1 MSRVRTPWRR
11 TALAAAITATFAVTS
26 PAFPQQASA
35 AGSSATN
42 TCAPGSDR
50 FQAPARGGFDDRPQ
64 ASLLVPGNCNLPDT
78 RPVAV
83 TREAAAVHRV
93 RVEIDRDGV
102 PADGQTPVRFVV
114 RVFDRAGKPVT
125 TPVTITVEH
134 SGGRVQLTG
143 ARTDEL
149 GPRRGDLDRI
159 VPGVQLRTEGGVAEF
174 MLLAPSEPQDVTVR
188 VTAGAATVSG
198 KVSFLPEL
206 RDMIATGFFEGIL
219 SRSDQGDNTRHDA
232 AFERDLRKFSYTS
245 KDGKT
250 TTAAQSMFFLKGVV
264 KGEYLLTMAYDSDK
278 AVRSRLFRDIRP
290 EEFYPVY
297 GDASIKGFDARSA
310 QKFFVRVDKGR
321 SFLLFGD
328 YVTGSSFEGQALGTY
343 RRSLTGLQHRYESSR
358 GVVTSFGARDTL
370 RQQIDEM
377 PARGV
382 SGPYI
387 VSNLAGIRNSEKVEI
402 VTRDRNQ
409 PSVILSVTPMTRF
422 EDYTFEPFAGQIV
435 FKAPV
440 PTVDENFN
448 PNTVRVT
455 YEVDGGGAEFTVGG
469 VDGRVDLGG
478 GVSVG
483 GSYATDRNPV
493 DPYSLRS
500 GNAEWRPVERTRIA
514 AEVARSDRED
524 FGLSGN
530 AARGE
535 IRHAGERFEA
545 RVLYGQTDRDF
556 VNPAA
561 TMQSGR
567 REGAARSTYALT
579 ERTRVY
585 GEALTTEDRAT
596 TARRDA
602 GQVGVQQKL
611 NDTFTVDVGVRTTRD
626 KGGPVNAGA
635 AGISNVPVGQSYQPF
650 VVNAPALNPTPQLAN
665 TTTVRGRVTAHTGPK
680 SRVWVEG
687 ESNFEDASRGA
698 AGAEYQLQERTRV
711 YGRYEALHSN
721 SGGYGLNAD
730 GRARVFA
737 AGVDTQYMKDGQLF
751 SELRTRDAFGG
762 QEASAATGIRNLWT
776 WSDGVRFLTGAE
788 RVQALAGDRREATA
802 LSGGV
807 ELAYDPR
814 WRGALRVEYR
824 QDNLTEAWLST
835 FAYTAKIDRDW
846 SFIVRDYLNATDAR
860 VDTLGDRL
868 QNRFQ
873 VGFAWRP
880 VDHNAVSG
888 LGRYENRI
896 ERDETPGAAFERRA
910 HIVSVHGA
918 FHPSRP
924 WWINTRLA
932 AKTVDETISG
942 TPDRYQAYLVGGR
955 IIHDITERWDLGLLA
970 GALWSPQ
977 GRTVQWANGLEV
989 GYLVMAN
996 LWVSA
1001 GWNWVGF
1008 RDRDLTG
1015 ADYTQRGG
1023 YLRLRWKIDED
1034 LFGGSN
1040 QKVNRTLGE

>member
-1 MSRVRTPWRR
+1 MSGVPMMWRR
-11 TALAAAITATFAVTS
+11 TALVTALLATWPVLAQQLAPAAT
-26 PAFPQQASA
+26 
-35 AGSSATN
+35 
-42 TCAPGSDR
+42 TCAPGSGR
-50 FQAPARGGFDDRPQ
+50 FEDRPQ

-93 RVEIDRDGV
+93 RVELDRDGV

-114 RVFDRAGKPVT
+114 RVFDREDRPIK

-134 SGGRVQLTG
+134 SGGRVQLLG

-149 GPRRGDLDRI
+149 GPRRGDLDRL
-159 VPGVQLRTEGGVAEF
+159 VPGVQLRTNDGTAEF
-174 MLLAPSEPQDVTVR
+174 MLLAPSDPQDVTVR

-198 KVSFLPEL
+198 KVSFVPEL

-310 QKFFVRVDKGR
+310 QKFFVRIDKGR

-328 YVTGSSFEGQALGTY
+328 YVTGSLFEGQALGTY
-343 RRSLTGLQHRYESSR
+343 RRSLTGLRHQYESRSAI
-358 GVVTSFGARDTL
+358 VSSFAARDTL
-370 RQQIDEM
+370 RQQVDEM

-422 EDYTFEPFAGQIV
+422 EDYTFEPFGGQIV

-448 PNTVRVT
+448 PNTIRVT

-469 VDGRVDLGG
+469 VDGRVNVGG

-483 GSYATDRNPV
+483 GSYATDRNPL

-500 GNAEWRPVERTRIA
+500 GNAEWRPGERTRIT
-514 AEVARSDRED
+514 AEVARSEREL
-524 FGLSGN
+524 FNAGN
-530 AARGE
+530 AGRAE
-535 IRHAGERFEA
+535 IRHAGEKFEA

-567 REGAARSTYALT
+567 REGTARSAYALT

-596 TARRDA
+596 AARRDA

-611 NDTFTVDVGVRTTRD
+611 NETFTVDVGVRTTRD

-635 AGISNVPVGQSYQPF
+635 AGISNVPIGQSYQPF
-650 VVNAPALNPTPQLAN
+650 VVNAPALNPAPQLAN
-665 TTTVRGRVTAHTGPK
+665 TTTARARLTANTGPK
-680 SRVWVEG
+680 SRAWVEG
-687 ESNFEDASRGA
+687 ESDFEDASRGA
-698 AGAEYQLQERTRV
+698 AGAEYQLQERTRL
-711 YGRYEALHSN
+711 YGRYEALRSN
-721 SGGYGLNAD
+721 SGGYGLNPD
-730 GRARVFA
+730 GRARVFT

-835 FAYTAKIDRDW
+835 MAYTAKIDRDW

-880 VDHNAVSG
+880 VEHNAVSG

-924 WWINTRLA
+924 WWVNTRLA
-932 AKTVDETISG
+932 AKTVDETIAG
-942 TPDRYQAYLVGGR
+942 TPDRYRAYLAGGR
-955 IIHDITERWDLGLLA
+955 VIYDINERWDLGLLA

-977 GRTVQWANGLEV
+977 GRSVQWANGLEV

-1001 GWNWVGF
+1001 GWNWTGF

-1040 QKVNRTLGE
+1040 PKVNRTLGE